1 MCVQHRS
8 DSHSESDYAMV
19 TREFEDTVDEKI
31 LEGVRA
37 AESQATAGKPADEQ
51 PAVATATPVVNEPQT
66 AIV

>member
-1 MCVQHRS
+1 
-8 DSHSESDYAMV
+8 MV

-31 LEGVRA
+31 LEAVRA